1 MTNYYYSHL
10 IYKIILDCLIIIHKN
25 GGKIGDSNEKE
36 TSISNESFKTKEQF
50 LNSTSVK
57 LALEGKSGNIVEK
70 FNGIKGEIRFIPYSI
85 FQNKKNF
92 ILSKL
97 RHD

>member
-1 MTNYYYSHL
+1 M
-10 IYKIILDCLIIIHKN
+10 IIIHKN

-36 TSISNESFKTKEQF
+36 TSISNEFFKTKEQF

-70 FNGIKGEIRFIPYSI
+70 FNGIKGKIRFIPYDI
-85 FQNKKNF
+85 F
-92 ILSKL
+92 
-97 RHD
+97 

>member
-1 MTNYYYSHL
+1 M
-10 IYKIILDCLIIIHKN
+10 IIIHKN

-70 FNGIKGEIRFIPYSI
+70 FNRIKSEI
-85 FQNKKNF
+85 KF
-92 ILSKL
+92 ILYDIFRIKRIL
-97 RHD
+97 YLFKIATLLKMNQINGYIINNII

>member
-1 MTNYYYSHL
+1 M
-10 IYKIILDCLIIIHKN
+10 IIIHKN